1 MLMDFTTPKRGKN
14 IFEFLYSIV
23 AARRDKDAPL
33 VQCVNQQNIIVDPL
47 DPYRPFLR
55 FDSLKN
61 KLIGFIFVVAV
72 ILADETFMSITYKV
86 WLISLVTLVYLLYS
100 DYKRMPIRYVHPSRF
115 DGEFHEEESQYN
127 KTISLEEEQVIKE
140 FISVSQCEFHI
151 LQVKV
156 IDHNDGISNTGLHA
170 PVAGSKA
177 IFQITIICGRSRYIA
192 IPFLLF
198 AFVCMIYFWIAL
210 YRRYPHHDIL
220 RRLFVANVQNIR
232 IST

>member
-14 IFEFLYSIV
+14 IFEFIYSIV
-23 AARRDKDAPL
+23 AARRDKDAPI
-33 VQCVNQQNIIVDPL
+33 VQCVNQQNIIVEPL

-72 ILADETFMSITYKV
+72 ILADEKFMSMTYKV
-86 WLISLVTLVYLLYS
+86 WLVSLVTFVYLLYS

-115 DGEFHEEESQYN
+115 DNGEFHEEESQYN
-127 KTISLEEEQVIKE
+127 KTISLEEEIVIKE

-177 IFQITIICGRSRYIA
+177 IFQITIICGRSRYLLVC
-192 IPFLLF
+192 FLYHNCIIIRCLVIHF
-198 AFVCMIYFWIAL
+198 TILCSSIVSLIAL
-210 YRRYPHHDIL
+210 KNHSH
-220 RRLFVANVQNIR
+220 
-232 IST
+232 